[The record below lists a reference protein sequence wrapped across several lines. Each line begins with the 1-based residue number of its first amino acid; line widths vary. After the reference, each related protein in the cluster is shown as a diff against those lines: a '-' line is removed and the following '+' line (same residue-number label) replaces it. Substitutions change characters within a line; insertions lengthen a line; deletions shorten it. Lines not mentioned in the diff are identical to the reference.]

1 MLRKLTIK
9 GYGTYLPQQTV
20 SFGDQI
26 RYRVTPEESQLEM
39 AELACRRAL
48 EQAGLDI
55 RDIDCLVS
63 ASAVGVQPIP
73 STAAL
78 IHERLAKGTAIP
90 ALDINTTCTSF
101 VTALDTMSYLI
112 AAGRY
117 KRVLIVA
124 SEVGSR
130 GLNPHQTESYELF
143 SDGAAAFIFDSTNEE
158 KGVVASAQATWSEGA
173 HDTEIRGGLTGLPP
187 YDYRPDQKEDFQF
200 DMKGKAILGL
210 VAKKLPRFFKDFFKE
225 TGLKP
230 ADIDYIIP
238 HQASRA
244 LPLIM
249 RKLGFKEEQFLDMVS
264 DYGNMVSVSIPFGL
278 AYALDNGLIKE
289 GDRVALM
296 GTAAGLTTNALLLQL

>member
-26 RYRVTPEESQLEM
+26 RYRVTSEESQLEM

-143 SDGAAAFIFDSTNEE
+143 SDGAAAFLFEATDEE
-158 KGVVASAQATWSEGA
+158 KGVLASAQATWSEGA

-210 VAKKLPRFFKDFFKE
+210 VAKKLPQFFKDFFKE

>member
-9 GYGTYLPQQTV
+9 GYGTYLPQQTI

-143 SDGAAAFIFDSTNEE
+143 SDGAAAFLFEATDEE
-158 KGVVASAQATWSEGA
+158 KGVLASAQATWSEGA

-187 YDYRPDQKEDFQF
+187 YDYQPDQKEDFQF

-278 AYALDNGLIKE
+278 AYALDNGLVKE

-296 GTAAGLTTNALLLQL
+296 GTAAGLTTNVLLLQL

>member
-9 GYGTYLPQQTV
+9 GYGTYLPQQTI

-112 AAGRY
+112 ASGRY

-143 SDGAAAFIFDSTNEE
+143 SDGAAAFLFEATDEE

>member
-9 GYGTYLPQQTV
+9 GYGTYLPQQTI

>member
-26 RYRVTPEESQLEM
+26 RYRVTSEESQLEM

-143 SDGAAAFIFDSTNEE
+143 SDGAAAFLFEATDEE
-158 KGVVASAQATWSEGA
+158 KGVLASAQATWSEGA

>member
-9 GYGTYLPQQTV
+9 GYGTYLPQQTI

-143 SDGAAAFIFDSTNEE
+143 SDGAAAFLFEATDEE